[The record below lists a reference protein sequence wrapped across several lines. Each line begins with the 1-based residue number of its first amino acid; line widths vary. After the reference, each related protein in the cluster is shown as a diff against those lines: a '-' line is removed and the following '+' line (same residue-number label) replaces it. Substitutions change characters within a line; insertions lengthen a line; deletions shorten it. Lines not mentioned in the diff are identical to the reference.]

1 MALVVTVALLVGI
14 AQLVLPGLAEQR
26 VRDELEGFAA
36 VSEVKVD
43 STPAVKLL
51 FGEVDSLTARLRDAE
66 STQGA
71 VADLIAR
78 TEKIDRLRID
88 ADNAEITGVGL
99 TDVSLVKDGSA
110 MRAAATLSRA
120 ELESVLP
127 AGAEV
132 GSISSEGGA
141 LLVDGSF
148 DVLGFRLSGPARV
161 EPTGGAIVLRS
172 EQGLLAGLAQLT
184 LFQDDRVRVT
194 ALEGEDAGDRLRLG
208 ARGRVGSG

>member
-1 MALVVTVALLVGI
+1 MALAVTVVLLVGL
-14 AQLVLPGLAEQR
+14 AELVLPGLAERR
-26 VRDELEGFAA
+26 VREELEGFAR
-36 VSEVKVD
+36 VSEVRVD

-51 FGEVDSLTARLRDAE
+51 FGEVDSLTARLEGAE

-88 ADNAEITGVGL
+88 ADNAEITGVEL
-99 TDVSLVKDGSA
+99 TGVRLVKDGPA
-110 MRAAATLSRA
+110 MRVAATLSRS

-172 EQGLLAGLAQLT
+172 EEGILAGLAQLT
-184 LFQDDRVRVT
+184 LFQDARVQVT
-194 ALEGEDAGDRLRLG
+194 ALEAQDGGDRLRLG
-208 ARGRVGSG
+208 ARGRLVSG